1 MERGMAIDRH
11 LQDGVFDPEAVTAL
25 TAAYEEALRRFGL
38 VDRTDP
44 VTELIAARI
53 IACASMGEL
62 DPLRLCER
70 ALKGISQMSSSEPD
84 GSRLQAQEYRQ
95 CAAQC
100 VALAQRMS
108 LHDNKARLLQMAQQ
122 WLDVAEDVE
131 RRGKGI
137 GAAKGIQQ

>member
-1 MERGMAIDRH
+1 MAIDRH

-84 GSRLQAQEYRQ
+84 GSRLQAQE
-95 CAAQC
+95 
-100 VALAQRMS
+100 
-108 LHDNKARLLQMAQQ
+108 
-122 WLDVAEDVE
+122 
-131 RRGKGI
+131 
-137 GAAKGIQQ
+137 